1 MTDSRPGT
9 GRCLC
14 GKVELK
20 ASNASS
26 HIGACHCSMCR
37 RWGGGPF
44 MEINCGSDISFSGEE
59 NISVFSSSDWAE
71 RGFCS
76 SCGTHLFYRLKPTG
90 EHMVPVGVFEN
101 LDGLE
106 FKSQVFIDEKPTYYS
121 FSNKTENKTGE
132 ELFSQ
137 FAPPED

>member
-1 MTDSRPGT
+1 
-9 GRCLC
+9 
-14 GKVELK
+14 
-20 ASNASS
+20 
-26 HIGACHCSMCR
+26 
-37 RWGGGPF
+37 
-44 MEINCGSDISFSGEE
+44 
-59 NISVFSSSDWAE
+59 
-71 RGFCS
+71 
-76 SCGTHLFYRLKPTG
+76 
-90 EHMVPVGVFEN
+90 MVPVGVFEN